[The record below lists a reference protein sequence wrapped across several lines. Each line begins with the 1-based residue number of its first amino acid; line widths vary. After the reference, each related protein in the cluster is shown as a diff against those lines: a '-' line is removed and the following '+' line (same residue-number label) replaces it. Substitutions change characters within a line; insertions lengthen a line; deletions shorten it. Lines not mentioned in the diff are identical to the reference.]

1 MKASRLAKNL
11 EICSFKIQRIKEIS
25 EAINENLETD
35 KLLDLFKVFLIEKLE
50 IGQFVFYSCA
60 NKDWELLSDFGVD
73 GTPDLKDFKY
83 YNKYTDIQLGDYEVP
98 GVNPTFE
105 VIIPVYHHQKLLSLL
120 FFSRSGR
127 KDRNQS
133 NHKTP

>member
-35 KLLDLFKVFLIEKLE
+35 KLLDLFTVFLIDKLE

-60 NKDWELLSDFGVD
+60 NKEWELLSDFG
-73 GTPDLKDFKY
+73 GS
-83 YNKYTDIQLGDYEVP
+83 
-98 GVNPTFE
+98 
-105 VIIPVYHHQKLLSLL
+105 VIGS
-120 FFSRSGR
+120 SRNGARATAAYAARPIRPSI
-127 KDRNQS
+127 S
-133 NHKTP
+133 